1 MDTPATIDAEATSD
15 ASPRFVEKR
24 DRIIDAAATLIND
37 HGLKGLTFVKVAEAV
52 GLNTTSVTYYFKRK
66 EMLAAA
72 AIGRT
77 IDMLA
82 GLIETAGA
90 ADTQR
95 DRVRLLLKLY
105 LTQAGHARLG
115 EARPMTI
122 LSDMRAMDDPQR
134 ARLTEAYYAR
144 ISHGAARLFG
154 DPAEAL
160 NRARGHILLDGMF
173 WSRAWLA
180 KYSVGDYERIGTKL
194 MQLFDHGIL
203 PDGAEWDVTAPPRD
217 APAGGPDDITP
228 ETYLRVATRLIN
240 ERGYRGASVE
250 RIAGELNVS
259 KGSFYHH
266 LQGKDDLVLECF
278 RRSYGRFSQAQRRA
292 INLPGTHRDR
302 LAACLGDLLD
312 IQFDAQFPL
321 VRITALQALPTDL
334 RRIVLA
340 RSDRMATRFAGMLSD
355 GIEEGSIRPLDPLI
369 ASQWLTGLVNS
380 AHDMRFW
387 AGEQADLAKA
397 VALYTHPIARGLF
410 APRPAPYPAF
420 EAAPARTGTGATQT
434 APAPEA

>member
-1 MDTPATIDAEATSD
+1 MDTLVPLDRPAASD
-15 ASPRFVEKR
+15 QSPRFRQKR
-24 DRIIDAAATLIND
+24 DRILDAAALLINER
-37 HGLKGLTFVKVAEAV
+37 GLKGLTFGAVAEAV

-72 AIGRT
+72 AIERT
-77 IDMLA
+77 VDHLA
-82 GLIETAGA
+82 ALLEDA
-90 ADTQR
+90 AAQPTPR
-95 DRVRLLLKLY
+95 DRVAHMLKSY
-105 LTQAGHARLG
+105 LVQDGNARLG
-115 EARPMTI
+115 QARPLTI
-122 LSDMRAMDDPQR
+122 LSDLRALEDPQR
-134 ARLTEAYYAR
+134 ARLSEAYIHR
-144 ISHGAARLFG
+144 ISRKAAGLFG
-154 DPAEAL
+154 EATDPL
-160 NRARGHILLDGMF
+160 NRARAHVMLDGLF

-180 KYSVGDYERIGTKL
+180 KYSVGDYERIGHKM

-203 PDGAEWDVTAPPRD
+203 PDGARWTIAPPPRD
-217 APAGGPDDITP
+217 PQPGDGGEITP

-278 RRSYGRFSQAQRRA
+278 QRSYGRFSQAQRRA

-302 LAACLGDLLD
+302 LAAVVGDLLD
-312 IQFDAQFPL
+312 IQFEATFPL
-321 VRITALQALPTDL
+321 VRITALQALPTEL

-340 RSDRMATRFAGMLSD
+340 RSDRMATRFAGMISD

-369 ASQWLTGLVNS
+369 ASQWLTGAINS

-387 AGEQADLAKA
+387 AAEQPDRTEAA
-397 VALYTHPIARGLF
+397 ALYAHPIAHGLF
-410 APRPAPYPAF
+410 APR
-420 EAAPARTGTGATQT
+420 
-434 APAPEA
+434 

>member
-1 MDTPATIDAEATSD
+1 MDTLAPLGQPPASD
-15 ASPRFVEKR
+15 QSPRFRQKR
-24 DRIIDAAATLIND
+24 DLILDAAATLINER
-37 HGLKGLTFVKVAEAV
+37 GLKGLTFVAVAEAV

-66 EMLAAA
+66 ELLAAA
-72 AIGRT
+72 AIERT

-82 GLIETAGA
+82 SLLDEAQAQPTPEA
-90 ADTQR
+90 
-95 DRVRLLLKLY
+95 RVRQFLKAY
-105 LTQAGHARLG
+105 LVQAGTARLG
-115 EARPMTI
+115 QARPMTI
-122 LSDMRAMDDPQR
+122 LSDMRAMEDPQR
-134 ARLTEAYYAR
+134 ARLTEAYVHRIAR
-144 ISHGAARLFG
+144 GAARLFG
-154 DPAEAL
+154 DAADPL
-160 NRARGHILLDGMF
+160 NRARAHILLDSLF

-180 KYSVGDYERIGTKL
+180 KYSVGDYERIGRKL

-203 PDGAEWDVTAPPRD
+203 PEGTGWKVAAPPRD
-217 APAGGPDDITP
+217 PVPEDAEITP

-278 RRSYGRFSQAQRRA
+278 QRSYGRFSQAQRHA

-302 LAACLGDLLD
+302 LAAVLGDLLD
-312 IQFDAQFPL
+312 IQFDASFPL

-340 RSDRMATRFAGMLSD
+340 RSDRMATRFAGMISD

-369 ASQWLTGLVNS
+369 ASQWVTGLINS
-380 AHDMRFW
+380 AHDMRLW
-387 AGEQADLAKA
+387 AAEQPSRSEA
-397 VALYTHPIARGLF
+397 VALYAHPIAHGLF
-410 APRPAPYPAF
+410 APR
-420 EAAPARTGTGATQT
+420 
-434 APAPEA
+434 